1 MHPQMHLRHQ
11 ERWARVA
18 ICKKLSSLVTLDQT
32 NVMLLVFKTITPI
45 KVVAHFTMLKDTDSA
60 RQILRTAQLQ
70 QKIPNSSQ
78 IKHKLINLLMNV
90 KNHKKLA

>member
-32 NVMLLVFKTITPI
+32 NAMLLVFKTTPI
-45 KVVAHFTMLKDTDSA
+45 KVVAHYTMLKDTDSA
-60 RQILRTAQLQ
+60 LQILRTAQLQ
-70 QKIPNSSQ
+70 QKTLNSSQ
-78 IKHKLINLLMNV
+78 IKHQLINRLMNV